1 MPMMINMKKFL
12 KRMIKISI
20 RINKSY
26 QIKID
31 SIINS
36 LKSKRKTQKKK
47 KFLWCQLNLRN
58 NKRKKF
64 LKLVGMTRNNK
75 GQKRNKS

>member
-1 MPMMINMKKFL
+1 MSILSMNLLTIKLFLLKKKKKSLPFMPMMINMKKFL

-36 LKSKRKTQKKK
+36 LKSKRKMQKKK
-47 KFLWCQLNLRN
+47 KFLWC
-58 NKRKKF
+58 
-64 LKLVGMTRNNK
+64 
-75 GQKRNKS
+75 